1 MSHTDHRHALITHTQ
16 YETGNMHSWFC
27 ECLKNFGEMLAVVS
41 WDDGGDMIFVT
52 ISTFLFFKCYPE
64 IWKEGSLYFV

>member
-1 MSHTDHRHALITHTQ
+1 MHTQ
-16 YETGNMHSWFC
+16 YETGNMHAWFC

-64 IWKEGSLYFV
+64 I